1 VSSGF
6 SIKPPEKLNFVHLT
20 IELVCDV
27 FKVAPSLRTVF
38 LASLGSEI
46 HASAV
51 RVLFST
57 LTLPDDA
64 RLFGTASPSV
74 RSVIIPLM
82 ANPKRYAHEVKSL
95 IICDPDLMSVST
107 RQTNGLLSGL
117 SRGGTFSVDSSHTC
131 QPLDAND
138 VSRIL
143 ELCNNLEGI
152 TWESPFPPPDGL
164 CEVS

>member
-1 VSSGF
+1 
-6 SIKPPEKLNFVHLT
+6 
-20 IELVCDV
+20 
-27 FKVAPSLRTVF
+27 
-38 LASLGSEI
+38 
-46 HASAV
+46 
-51 RVLFST
+51 
-57 LTLPDDA
+57 
-64 RLFGTASPSV
+64 
-74 RSVIIPLM
+74 M

-95 IICDPDLMSVST
+95 IICDPGLMSVST

-117 SRGGTFSVDSSHTC
+117 SRGGTFSADSSHTC